1 MDDENILELFFVRSE
16 EAISRI
22 AEKYGRLCEMI
33 AYNIL
38 LNREDAEECV
48 NTGYHKLWNAIPPQR
63 PTSLCGYLCAVVR
76 NTALSV
82 HEKVKQRECEVVYD
96 ELDEVIP
103 SGKSL
108 EEQFDSGYTAVL
120 INEFLGSTNK
130 RSREIFTARYYFN
143 FSINDIA
150 QSLDMSETAVKS
162 RLSRTRTELRKY
174 LSERGVTV

>member
-1 MDDENILELFFVRSE
+1 MDDENILELFFARSE

-22 AEKYGRLCEMI
+22 AEKYGRLCEKV

-38 LNREDAEECV
+38 LNKEDAEECV

-63 PTSLCGYLCAVVR
+63 PASLCGYLCAVVR

-82 HEKVKQRECEVVYD
+82 YDKVRQRSCEVLYE
-96 ELDEVIP
+96 ELDELIP
-103 SGKSL
+103 SEKSL
-108 EEQFDSGYTAVL
+108 EEQFDSGHMAAL
-120 INEFLGSTNK
+120 INEFLVTANK

-143 FSINDIA
+143 FSISEIA
-150 QSLDMSETAVKS
+150 HSFDMSETAVKS
-162 RLSRTRTELRKY
+162 RLSRTRAELKKY